1 MSNRYEDT
9 GKQRANETTTPE
21 SKYPY
26 NQVYQTAGGIR
37 VIVGNEP
44 GKETLKIFHP
54 SGSYMEM
61 MPNGKTV
68 SMSIGENKQYNKG
81 GVTITVDENQ
91 DVHIKGH
98 SKLQVGGGSHI
109 EVAGDAGIVVGGSV
123 AMSMPKGDLG
133 IQAKNIYMGATGN
146 FNLNVEGDSTI
157 NTKGTTSIKSEGAIN
172 IDSDT
177 GVTQKAPTSTIDSPT
192 IELKGD
198 ITHTGDMTT
207 SGIHTDSLGPHTA

>member
-1 MSNRYEDT
+1 MSNRYEDP

-81 GVTITVDENQ
+81 GVTLTVDENH

-133 IQAKNIYMGATGN
+133 IQAKNIFMGATGN
-146 FNLNVEGDSTI
+146 FNLNVEGAMKISS
-157 NTKGTTSIKSEGAIN
+157 KGRGVVESSAVLRVGSASEV
-172 IDSDT
+172 D
-177 GVTQKAPTSTIDSPT
+177 VQAPTTNLNKSGSASGYAGP
-192 IELKGD
+192 E
-198 ITHTGDMTT
+198 TGE
-207 SGIHTDSLGPHTA
+207 A